1 MGKLKTAFYIDRIN
15 EKLKTNM
22 IMKTKKI
29 IVGLIS
35 LFILITSAC
44 QKEDT
49 PSCSYPKNA
58 KLKRVVECSDFDL
71 TCPAMECQNIE
82 GIEEEYEYDSKGR
95 IERVLVRP
103 RYEDGILTGMFSNNL
118 YEYNSKDQL
127 VKIEYYSL
135 FKDEYFIYQIDT
147 YTYSDDG
154 KKIKENIE
162 YVNSDNQ
169 YKIYKYSDNRL
180 IRIDIYELDSDE
192 LDDYI
197 LLEYDDSG
205 NLVKETI
212 YNKDGVQRYYIQ
224 HEFENGLNVITHHA
238 TGKFIKTYDEN
249 ENLIFMESDYL
260 SGSSKANFRHKYEY
274 YN

>member
-1 MGKLKTAFYIDRIN
+1 
-15 EKLKTNM
+15 
-22 IMKTKKI
+22 MKTKI
-29 IVGLIS
+29 TLPVLIS
-35 LFILITSAC
+35 LLILITSAC

-58 KLKRVVECSDFDL
+58 KLKRIVNCYEPDL
-71 TCPAMECQNIE
+71 ACPTIECQ
-82 GIEEEYEYDSKGR
+82 GSIEEEYEYDSKGR

-103 RYEDGILTGMFSNNL
+103 RYEDGILTSLFSNNL

-135 FKDEYFIYQIDT
+135 FKDEYYIYQIDT
-147 YTYSDDG
+147 YIYSDDG
-154 KKIKENIE
+154 KKIQENIE
-162 YVNSDNQ
+162 LIEIGNQ
-169 YKIYKYSDNRL
+169 YKIYKYSDYRL
-180 IRIDIYELDSDE
+180 IRIDIYESDSDE
-192 LDDYI
+192 LEYHI
-197 LLEYDDSG
+197 LLEYNDSG
-205 NLVKETI
+205 NLVKEKF
-212 YNKDGVQRYYIQ
+212 YDKDGVNWFDIK

-238 TGKFIKTYDEN
+238 TGSFIKTYDEN